1 MREMLKGSYLLL
13 PLGLLIYCFVLH
25 SQVTFAQHSSP
36 RPNPTPR
43 TPDSISAE
51 DKSAI
56 PEDPRPMTTFEEE
69 LRAKRAIKI
78 AEKEHEE
85 NLNRAREISDIAKQL
100 QVSFKAKLSLDRDD
114 NKKLDRLEKLTKK
127 IRGEAGGESE
137 EVEIVDRPT
146 DTQRAI
152 TQIVGKAEALSDNV
166 KKTPRQVV
174 SASVIDSANVLLE
187 LIRIARSFN
196 LTPK

>member
-1 MREMLKGSYLLL
+1 
-13 PLGLLIYCFVLH
+13 
-25 SQVTFAQHSSP
+25 
-36 RPNPTPR
+36 
-43 TPDSISAE
+43 
-51 DKSAI
+51 
-56 PEDPRPMTTFEEE
+56 MTTFEEE
-69 LRAKRAIKI
+69 LRAKRAIKM

-100 QVSFKAKLSLDRDD
+100 QGSFKAKSSLDRDD

-127 IRGEAGGESE
+127 IRGEAGGGSE

-146 DTQRAI
+146 DTQKAI
-152 TQIVGKAEALSDNV
+152 TQLVGKAEALSDSV

-196 LTPK
+196 VTPK

>member
-1 MREMLKGSYLLL
+1 
-13 PLGLLIYCFVLH
+13 
-25 SQVTFAQHSSP
+25 
-36 RPNPTPR
+36 
-43 TPDSISAE
+43 
-51 DKSAI
+51 
-56 PEDPRPMTTFEEE
+56 MTSFEEE
-69 LRAKRAIKI
+69 LRAKRAIKM

-146 DTQRAI
+146 DTQKAI
-152 TQIVGKAEALSDNV
+152 TQIVGKAEVLSDSV

-196 LTPK
+196 VTPK

>member
-1 MREMLKGSYLLL
+1 MKEMLKGSYLSL
-13 PLGLLIYCFVLH
+13 PLALLLCCFVLP

-36 RPNPTPR
+36 RPNPTP
-43 TPDSISAE
+43 DSISA

-56 PEDPRPMTTFEEE
+56 SEDPRPMTTFEEE
-69 LRAKRAIKI
+69 LRAKRAIKM
-78 AEKEHEE
+78 AEKEHED

-100 QVSFKAKLSLDRDD
+100 QVSFKAKSSLDRDD

-146 DTQRAI
+146 NTQKAI
-152 TQIVGKAEALSDNV
+152 TQIAGKAEALSDSV

-174 SASVIDSANVLLE
+174 SASVIASANVLLE

-196 LTPK
+196 VTPK